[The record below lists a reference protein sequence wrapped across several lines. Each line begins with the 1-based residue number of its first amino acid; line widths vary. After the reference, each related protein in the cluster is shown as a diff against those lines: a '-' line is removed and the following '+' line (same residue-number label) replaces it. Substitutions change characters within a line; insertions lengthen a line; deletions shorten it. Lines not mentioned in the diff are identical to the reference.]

1 MHLPTRRLGILII
14 LKNYTFYV
22 KLHFYFSV
30 CDWPT
35 VVQSIRPSCSG
46 SKKSNN
52 KKVFS
57 KPTTILS
64 NNKPKR
70 KVVQHSTTKFPST
83 STTRRTT
90 TSTTTITKRTTSRT
104 TTSTTTTTTT
114 TTTSRSTSTT
124 SSSLPTIV
132 KGSNLISQSST
143 TTTTTKVPNR
153 SFPKNSKI
161 TFIKPVI
168 IHSPAFH
175 NPIIHHGFGIKP
187 KPKRKVK
194 KKPMN
199 FGSSSKPNR
208 IKSGHNN
215 NTKKDS
221 VKNIYGYNSFFDIS
235 SLKVF
240 TRSNTTSLMP

>member
-1 MHLPTRRLGILII
+1 M
-14 LKNYTFYV
+14 
-22 KLHFYFSV
+22 KLHFSFPV
-30 CDWPT
+30 CDWPS
-35 VVQSIRPSCSG
+35 VVQSIRPSCLDS
-46 SKKSNN
+46 KSNN
-52 KKVFS
+52 HKVFS

-70 KVVQHSTTKFPST
+70 KVVQHSTTKFPSS

-90 TSTTTITKRTTSRT
+90 TSITTTTRRTTSRT
-104 TTSTTTTTTT
+104 TTSTTTTKTSTTSRTTRST
-114 TTTSRSTSTT
+114 TTTSS
-124 SSSLPTIV
+124 PATIV
-132 KGSNLISQSST
+132 KGSNLISQSS
-143 TTTTTKVPNR
+143 TTTTKVPNR

-175 NPIIHHGFGIKP
+175 NPIHHGFGKP

-194 KKPMN
+194 KKPMK
-199 FGSSSKPNR
+199 FGSSSPNR
-208 IKSGHNN
+208 IIKSGQN
-215 NTKKDS
+215 S

-240 TRSNTTSLMP
+240 TRSNATSLTP

>member
-1 MHLPTRRLGILII
+1 MG
-14 LKNYTFYV
+14 
-22 KLHFYFSV
+22 
-30 CDWPT
+30 
-35 VVQSIRPSCSG
+35 
-46 SKKSNN
+46 
-52 KKVFS
+52 
-57 KPTTILS
+57 
-64 NNKPKR
+64 
-70 KVVQHSTTKFPST
+70 
-83 STTRRTT
+83 
-90 TSTTTITKRTTSRT
+90 
-104 TTSTTTTTTT
+104 
-114 TTTSRSTSTT
+114 TTSRSTSTT

-143 TTTTTKVPNR
+143 TATTTKVPNR

-175 NPIIHHGFGIKP
+175 NPIHHGFGIKP

>member
-1 MHLPTRRLGILII
+1 M
-14 LKNYTFYV
+14 
-22 KLHFYFSV
+22 KLHFSFPV
-30 CDWPT
+30 CDWPS
-35 VVQSIRPSCSG
+35 VVQSIRPSCSD
-46 SKKSNN
+46 SKSNN
-52 KKVFS
+52 HKVFS

-64 NNKPKR
+64 NKPKR
-70 KVVQHSTTKFPST
+70 KVVHHSTTKVPST
-83 STTRRTT
+83 TPRTT
-90 TSTTTITKRTTSRT
+90 TSTTTTTTTRRTTSRT
-104 TTSTTTTTTT
+104 TTSTTTTTTST
-114 TTTSRSTSTT
+114 TSRTTRSTTTST
-124 SSSLPTIV
+124 SSPTIV

-175 NPIIHHGFGIKP
+175 NPIHHGFGKP

-194 KKPMN
+194 KKPMK
-199 FGSSSKPNR
+199 FESSPNH
-208 IKSGHNN
+208 IKSGQN
-215 NTKKDS
+215 S

-240 TRSNTTSLMP
+240 TRSNATSLTP